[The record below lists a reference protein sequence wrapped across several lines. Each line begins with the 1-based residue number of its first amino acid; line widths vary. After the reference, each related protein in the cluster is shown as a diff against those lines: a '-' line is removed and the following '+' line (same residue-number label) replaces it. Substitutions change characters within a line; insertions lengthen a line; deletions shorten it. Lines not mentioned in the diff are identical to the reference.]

1 VIYRKAVIG
10 EREESTAI
18 TDWHATQRSLA
29 LDNQTPTYGEDLR
42 QMGKEQ
48 TRQRVR
54 GAKRNRQILP
64 SYDEM

>member
-1 VIYRKAVIG
+1 VIYGEAIIG

-18 TDWHATQRSLA
+18 NDWHAAQRSLA
-29 LDNQTPTYGEDLR
+29 LDDQTPAYGEDWL

-54 GAKRNRQILP
+54 GAKRNRQVLP